1 VIVVDS
7 SALIEIIL
15 DGPRASDCMA
25 ALETAERVTVS
36 AATMTES
43 LIVAAG
49 HSAEGPLTSLFERF
63 GLDVITLTVDRAKD
77 AAGAYRRY
85 GKGWHAA
92 GLNFGDCFAYA
103 LAKELDCPLL
113 FVGDD
118 FPRTDVKVALAG
130 KE

>member
-7 SALIEIIL
+7 SALIEIIR
-15 DGPRASDCMA
+15 DGPCASGCMA
-25 ALETAERVTVS
+25 ALETAEKVFIS

-49 HSAEGPLTSLFERF
+49 HRAEGPLTSLFERF
-63 GLDVITLTVDRAKD
+63 GLDVIALTSDRAKD
-77 AAGAYRRY
+77 AANAYRRY

-113 FVGDD
+113 FVGND
-118 FPRTDVKVALAG
+118 FPMTDVKVALA
-130 KE
+130 